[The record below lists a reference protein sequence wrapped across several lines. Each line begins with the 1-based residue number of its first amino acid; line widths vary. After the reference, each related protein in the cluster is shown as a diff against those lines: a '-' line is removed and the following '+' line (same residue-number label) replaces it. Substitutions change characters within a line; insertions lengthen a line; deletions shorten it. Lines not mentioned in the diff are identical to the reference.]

1 MDEFENGAEFIASPL
16 VSDFLLPEWL
26 RTLSESENE
35 RVSARLSEL
44 IDAEDG
50 DMSFRFSVKA
60 TLVTG
65 EKV

>member
-1 MDEFENGAEFIASPL
+1 
-16 VSDFLLPEWL
+16 LLPGWL
-26 RTLSESENE
+26 KTLSDEENE

-50 DMSFRFSVKA
+50 DLTFRFSVKA

-65 EKV
+65 EKGEKGER